1 MRLNNVALC
10 HVHKAILDK
19 LDIEKLMQEF
29 VLRKDNRRSLFGKYF
44 NLMLLIQNVLL
55 KWFDEWE
62 KSIRSQANAWM
73 AHGTGRGSGAGAW
86 GPGISS

>member
-29 VLRKDNRRSLFGKYF
+29 VLREDSRRPLFGKYF
-44 NLMLLIQNVLL
+44 NLMLIVQNVLL
-55 KWFDEWE
+55 KWFDEWQ
-62 KSIRSQANAWM
+62 KSTRSPANRGM
-73 AHGTGRGSGAGAW
+73 SHGTGL
-86 GPGISS
+86 